1 MGRDD
6 GGALVPAPAPAPT
19 PGQVYLPAWRRAY
32 DRLVKMLRQAYA
44 QAEELSVEREHLITE
59 LQFLQSGIREREE
72 ISQARLQQICKHE
85 ELRKRVVEAETA
97 ARIGGKELQIH
108 CYKKLAELAEDDLE
122 DFKSCISNLAA
133 ENTELKEKL
142 KKFESQVE
150 ICTDNSDHQKS
161 GKDIREEIRKLKK
174 AYMILRSEKD
184 KEISALQ
191 AEKNF
196 VCNQLKT
203 MEEDYSGAI
212 KSKSIEV
219 KQAQKLLQ
227 NVDELQV
234 AAQKKDDEIVRLQ
247 VEVTNAKE
255 RMSILE
261 DELQKMRSLVKD
273 KDLETDKNEDDQSD
287 TSKMSKKD
295 INKANRKSKST
306 RTSQV
311 TPDISR
317 TSQVTPDR
325 REVKTTQHMRLRLIR
340 NASLAP
346 SSPPCRV
353 GFTLVKAWN
362 LLKKVHRRAQ
372 PIDGFAKALLALDK
386 RLHGSADSAMTM
398 EIQKLIESLWISRGG
413 SLSPSQKLTKVFH
426 Q

>member
-1 MGRDD
+1 M
-6 GGALVPAPAPAPT
+6 
-19 PGQVYLPAWRRAY
+19 
-32 DRLVKMLRQAYA
+32 
-44 QAEELSVEREHLITE
+44 
-59 LQFLQSGIREREE
+59 E
-72 ISQARLQQICKHE
+72 IS
-85 ELRKRVVEAETA
+85 
-97 ARIGGKELQIH
+97 
-108 CYKKLAELAEDDLE
+108 
-122 DFKSCISNLAA
+122 
-133 ENTELKEKL
+133 TE
-142 KKFESQVE
+142 
-150 ICTDNSDHQKS
+150 NSDHQKS

-174 AYMILRSEKD
+174 AYKILRSEKD

-203 MEEDYSGAI
+203 MEEDYSGTM
-212 KSKSIEV
+212 KSKNVEV
-219 KQAQKLLQ
+219 KQAT
-227 NVDELQV
+227 E

-325 REVKTTQHMRLRLIR
+325 REVKTTRTH
-340 NASLAP
+340 ASETNQKRKL
-346 SSPPCRV
+346 SS
-353 GFTLVKAWN
+353 FK
-362 LLKKVHRRAQ
+362 
-372 PIDGFAKALLALDK
+372 
-386 RLHGSADSAMTM
+386 S
-398 EIQKLIESLWISRGG
+398 
-413 SLSPSQKLTKVFH
+413 SLSCVSIPFTGI
-426 Q
+426 

>member
-1 MGRDD
+1 M
-6 GGALVPAPAPAPT
+6 
-19 PGQVYLPAWRRAY
+19 
-32 DRLVKMLRQAYA
+32 
-44 QAEELSVEREHLITE
+44 
-59 LQFLQSGIREREE
+59 
-72 ISQARLQQICKHE
+72 
-85 ELRKRVVEAETA
+85 
-97 ARIGGKELQIH
+97 
-108 CYKKLAELAEDDLE
+108 
-122 DFKSCISNLAA
+122 
-133 ENTELKEKL
+133 
-142 KKFESQVE
+142 E

-174 AYMILRSEKD
+174 AYKILRSEKD
-184 KEISALQ
+184 KEVLELQ
-191 AEKNF
+191 AENKF
-196 VCNQLKT
+196 VWNQLKT
-203 MEEDYSGAI
+203 MEEDYSGTI

-325 REVKTTQHMRLRLIR
+325 REVKTTRTH
-340 NASLAP
+340 ASETNQKRKL
-346 SSPPCRV
+346 SS
-353 GFTLVKAWN
+353 FK
-362 LLKKVHRRAQ
+362 
-372 PIDGFAKALLALDK
+372 
-386 RLHGSADSAMTM
+386 S
-398 EIQKLIESLWISRGG
+398 
-413 SLSPSQKLTKVFH
+413 SLSCVSIPFTGI
-426 Q
+426 